1 LGVED
6 SREIRIKLLAQT
18 FLGSQGQIDKM
29 SRLTDVFDSQKIYDE
44 TFRQSYLN
52 TDVHRIILAYK
63 IGLVLNGPM
72 QKLDE
77 TAPKKYAYAISRA
90 RNLVWALLI
99 QAVFNDANLT
109 STLDDFGGSLRK
121 QTDFKELLKRFA
133 STRLLPV
140 LRNVLA
146 NDSYSQKIA
155 DEKYSFLRTR
165 EIFQRCMN
173 FAGELHG
180 WSKRPI

>member
-1 LGVED
+1 
-6 SREIRIKLLAQT
+6 
-18 FLGSQGQIDKM
+18 M
-29 SRLTDVFDSQKIYDE
+29 YDE

-52 TDVHRIILAYK
+52 ADLHRIIVAYK

-72 QKLDE
+72 QRLDE

-99 QAVFNDANLT
+99 QAVFNDVKLT
-109 STLDDFGGSLRK
+109 STLDDFGGSLAK
-121 QTDFKELLKRFA
+121 EADFRELLKRLA
-133 STRLLPV
+133 SAKLLPV

-146 NDSYSQKIA
+146 TDSYSQKVA

-173 FAGELHG
+173 VAGDVHG
-180 WSKRPI
+180 WSKRPL